1 MKKSILLVVMLVIVM
16 LLCCACRK
24 IEDIKPKNT
33 EIENTIFKKYCD
45 EDGGI
50 VIVDT
55 ETNVMYWL
63 STAVYN
69 YGSLTL
75 LVNEDGTP
83 KLYQEQNTAER

>member
-63 STAVYN
+63 STAAYN

-83 KLYQEQNTAER
+83 KLYQE

>member
-1 MKKSILLVVMLVIVM
+1 MKKNTIFALMLVIVM

-45 EDGGI
+45 GDGGI

-63 STAVYN
+63 STGSYN
-69 YGSLTL
+69 YGTLTL
-75 LVNEDGTP
+75 LVNENGTP
-83 KLYQEQNTAER
+83 KLYQGQD

>member
-1 MKKSILLVVMLVIVM
+1 MKKSAIFALMLVIVM

-33 EIENTIFKKYCD
+33 ETENAIFKKYCD
-45 EDGGI
+45 EDGGM
-50 VIVDT
+50 VVVDT

-63 STAVYN
+63 STAAYN
-69 YGSLTL
+69 YGTLTL
-75 LVNEDGTP
+75 LVNKDGTP